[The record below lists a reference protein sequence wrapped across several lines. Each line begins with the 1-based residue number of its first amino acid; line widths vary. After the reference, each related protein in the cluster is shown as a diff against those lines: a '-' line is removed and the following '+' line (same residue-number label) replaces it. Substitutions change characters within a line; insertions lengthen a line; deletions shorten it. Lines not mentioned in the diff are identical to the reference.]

1 MRMVSGQ
8 ANDAADEVYLGAG
21 SANFVQVTGVEPDS
35 PRRES
40 LWWIGDTGVRF
51 GIDVAGQGSTTQ
63 QALGLK
69 DTTPTRAPW
78 TVIRWLPAG
87 PLLSEQ
93 AARVERDTVINI
105 PGERIQG
112 EGSR

>member
-1 MRMVSGQ
+1 MLPMQSIWAPVARILFRSRVWSQ
-8 ANDAADEVYLGAG
+8 
-21 SANFVQVTGVEPDS
+21 T

-51 GIDVAGQGSTTQ
+51 GIDVAGQGNSTQ

-105 PGERIQG
+105 PGQRLQS
-112 EGSR
+112 EGN